1 MSEGWHFIT
10 DSGRWFP
17 NIAQR
22 LDGTFEVT
30 VHHEHAD
37 TDMGDMSVVELC
49 TYFPR
54 VRAVANQTPG
64 RHRKP

>member
-17 NIAQR
+17 YVVR
-22 LDGTFEVT
+22 LPDDTFEVA

-37 TDMGDMSVVELC
+37 TDMGDLSAAELC
-49 TYFPR
+49 EYFPR
-54 VRAVANQTPG
+54 VRAVVNAKPG
-64 RHRKP
+64 KHRK